1 MEYIALTIAVC
12 CCVHSWCIISS
23 TESAIY
29 SSCKIKNALLD
40 VHFKT
45 RIRNTDKI
53 VDFFHAFHLKLDS
66 EQFSGIFAF
75 RVSHCH
81 RKRTELILAV
91 TNSVTGKVSVT
102 MNVHYC
108 KIRAFTLTT

>member
-53 VDFFHAFHLKLDS
+53 VDFAVHLKLDS
-66 EQFSGIFAF
+66 EQLSGIFAF

-81 RKRTELILAV
+81 RKRTELVLAV
-91 TNSVTGKVSVT
+91 TNSVTGKVNVT
-102 MNVHYC
+102 MNVHC